1 MHKKMMISIDEEIYA
16 GLLRAVGRGNISRF
30 FEDLAR
36 PFAVGDALDNA
47 YREMAADA
55 QRETEAMEWCNA
67 LVGDVHEG
75 LVPAK
80 LPRTAK

>member
-1 MHKKMMISIDEEIYA
+1 MHKKMMISIDEDIYT

-36 PFAVGDALDNA
+36 PFVVGEALDGA

-55 QRETEAMEWCNA
+55 QREAEALEWCNG
-67 LVGDVHEG
+67 LVGDAHET
-75 LVPAK
+75 K
-80 LPRTAK
+80 